1 MTGASYVPGSWL
13 GVVRSGT
20 AVLLGPES
28 PAELAGALWELLA
41 ARPEPHEV
49 LAAVTSS
56 SGGSLSRIPSFAIL
70 DFNGSLRVFLR
81 GELDLA
87 VEQPGGPVDLDGR
100 DVTTWTERRFLV
112 AGKCRLTIAGGTVAT
127 GQGAGSPG
135 RPLVDLPLPE
145 LPLLELPLVEGVVLL
160 RSLTLGAPS
169 GPAAV
174 AAPAPADRDEST
186 GTSAGGDGTFAVNSS
201 GEVDGPAG
209 IDQPVAP
216 EMPTGGGEPAADASV
231 WTATAMPAAT
241 AGDLQQPGAQPDPES
256 AVRHLDPEA
265 TIAPG
270 AIIDADGELLEET
283 GTEDSAGLGDPGPE
297 LPGPGTT
304 GPEPTAA
311 AGHADAAPAA
321 EMTTSYDHLW
331 DRTVMRNIEDAAV
344 REDPDADSGHV
355 VPQQQPAL
363 AAAEPLPALGTAE
376 EAAPAGSATEP
387 GPAEAG
393 AAEAGPA
400 PASPGDAAGPGTGR
414 DDAAAGPPRP
424 ASAGVLIDS
433 VPWRTG
439 GTDPTPARP

>member
-135 RPLVDLPLPE
+135 RPL
-145 LPLLELPLVEGVVLL
+145 LELPLVEGVVLL
-160 RSLTLGAPS
+160 QSLTLGEPS
-169 GPAAV
+169 SPAAV
-174 AAPAPADRDEST
+174 VAPAPADRDEST
-186 GTSAGGDGTFAVNSS
+186 GTPAGGDGTFAVNSS

-241 AGDLQQPGAQPDPES
+241 AGDLRQPDAQPDPES

-270 AIIDADGELLEET
+270 AIIDADGELLEGT
-283 GTEDSAGLGDPGPE
+283 GTQDSAGLGDPGPE
-297 LPGPGTT
+297 LPGSGTT

-363 AAAEPLPALGTAE
+363 TAAEPLPALGIAE
-376 EAAPAGSATEP
+376 DAATEGWSAGS
-387 GPAEAG
+387 
-393 AAEAGPA
+393 
-400 PASPGDAAGPGTGR
+400 
-414 DDAAAGPPRP
+414 
-424 ASAGVLIDS
+424 
-433 VPWRTG
+433 
-439 GTDPTPARP
+439 